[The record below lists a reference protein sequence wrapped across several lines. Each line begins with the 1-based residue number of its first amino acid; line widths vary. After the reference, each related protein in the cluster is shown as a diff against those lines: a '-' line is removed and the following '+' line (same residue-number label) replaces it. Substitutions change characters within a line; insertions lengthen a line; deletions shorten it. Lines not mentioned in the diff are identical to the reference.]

1 MLFEA
6 LGRFLLGLSAG
17 LTMSAITMAD
27 ADATNRAAVRA
38 QQRVSGLR
46 RDADA
51 RLWTVYGR
59 YAGTMGPHVRAEYRR
74 RLAT

>member
-1 MLFEA
+1 LFEA

-51 RLWTVYGR
+51 RLWTVYDR
-59 YAGTMGPHVRAEYRR
+59 YAGTMGPQVRAEYRR